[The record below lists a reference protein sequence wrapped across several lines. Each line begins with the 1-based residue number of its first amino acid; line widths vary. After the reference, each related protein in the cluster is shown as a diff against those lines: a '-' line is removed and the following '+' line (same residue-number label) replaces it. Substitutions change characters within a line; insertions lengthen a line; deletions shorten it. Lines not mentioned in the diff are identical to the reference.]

1 MRTTLAQRLHPVVQT
16 SMKRIIRDCGG
27 TNILEAAI
35 ITPLLLLLTLALVD
49 FASMFYV
56 YLALENGASQ
66 ATRYA
71 VTGNTM
77 ANPSDPTVQLSRME
91 SIKTAMRNATPTL
104 TLPDS
109 AFTFNH
115 IPVGGST
122 WVAGVGGPNEI
133 EKVTVDYSWSLL
145 TPLLRPFF
153 TSGAIHFTVD
163 SAMKNEGR
171 FQ

>member
-1 MRTTLAQRLHPVVQT
+1 
-16 SMKRIIRDCGG
+16 MKRILRDCAG
-27 TNILEAAI
+27 TNMVEAAI

-49 FASMFYV
+49 FSTMFYV

-66 ATRYA
+66 ATRFA

-77 ANPSDPTVQLSRME
+77 ADPSDPTVQLSRME
-91 SIKTAMRNATPTL
+91 SIKSAMRQATPTL

-109 AFTFNH
+109 AFTFSNM
-115 IPVGGST
+115 PAGSSS
-122 WVAGVGGPNEI
+122 WVSGVGGPNDI
-133 EKVTVDYSWSLL
+133 GKVTVDYNWSLL

-153 TSGAIHFTVD
+153 TNGQIHFTVE